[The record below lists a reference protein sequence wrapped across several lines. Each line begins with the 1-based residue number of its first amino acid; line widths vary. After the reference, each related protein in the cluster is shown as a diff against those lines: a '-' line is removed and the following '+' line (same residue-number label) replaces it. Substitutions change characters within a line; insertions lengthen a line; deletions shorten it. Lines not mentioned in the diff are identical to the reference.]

1 MLNNVLKMK
10 VLVAS
15 RRRCFWSQDQYFV
28 LRWMLLIL
36 PVAGLSV
43 GVFYLMWFTPLAAY
57 VLDRLGLRKFFLPD
71 MVCIGCNNFTYPYV
85 IDNEHFCTDSSGKLQ
100 SVFLLMLVASFH
112 ANLDARQAIRKSWGS
127 LREYQGQIV
136 RTLFIFGSHED
147 KNYNYQI
154 QYEFKH
160 YGDVMQAD
168 FVDGYRWLT
177 NKTMAGLHW
186 VQKFC
191 PTAKFILKTD
201 DDGFNVPQRF
211 IDYLLA
217 VGADRFIGGYCF
229 TVMPDRRASSKFY
242 VPYSMYPDQYYPTY
256 CSGPGYVLSRSAAA
270 SILSLSADVAFLPME
285 DVFVTGVCRVVA
297 GISYTQVVG
306 VVEDHGQMTRCGLAT
321 WVKNGHSVYPQATPK
336 LWRRAADADSL
347 VDCSAR
353 NKLMLLELLVLIAIW
368 LRHLYLIV
376 RLGFHRHV

>member
-1 MLNNVLKMK
+1 
-10 VLVAS
+10 
-15 RRRCFWSQDQYFV
+15 
-28 LRWMLLIL
+28 
-36 PVAGLSV
+36 
-43 GVFYLMWFTPLAAY
+43 
-57 VLDRLGLRKFFLPD
+57 
-71 MVCIGCNNFTYPYV
+71 
-85 IDNEHFCTDSSGKLQ
+85 
-100 SVFLLMLVASFH
+100 
-112 ANLDARQAIRKSWGS
+112 
-127 LREYQGQIV
+127 
-136 RTLFIFGSHED
+136 
-147 KNYNYQI
+147 
-154 QYEFKH
+154 
-160 YGDVMQAD
+160 MQAD

-177 NKTMAGLHW
+177 NKTMVGLHW

-191 PTAKFILKTD
+191 HTAKFILKTD

-229 TVMPDRRASSKFY
+229 TVVPDRRASSKFY

-270 SILSLSADVAFLPME
+270 TILSVSADVAFLPME
-285 DVFVTGVCRVVA
+285 DVFVTGACRVAA

-336 LWRRAADADSL
+336 LWRSAVDADSL
-347 VDCSAR
+347 MDCSAR
-353 NKLMLLELLVLIAIW
+353 NRLVLLELLVLMAIW
-368 LRHLYLIV
+368 LKHLYLIV

>member
-1 MLNNVLKMK
+1 MNTFALIPVENC
-10 VLVAS
+10 S
-15 RRRCFWSQDQYFV
+15 PCF
-28 LRWMLLIL
+28 LLI
-36 PVAGLSV
+36 
-43 GVFYLMWFTPLAAY
+43 
-57 VLDRLGLRKFFLPD
+57 
-71 MVCIGCNNFTYPYV
+71 
-85 IDNEHFCTDSSGKLQ
+85 
-100 SVFLLMLVASFH
+100 LVASFH

-368 LRHLYLIV
+368 LKHLYLIV